1 MPTPP
6 IDPALCV
13 EALRLVKE
21 HGSVH
26 KASKATGIP
35 GGTLRNRV
43 LRAAEVGVSAESVVV
58 PDEKHTPELLL
69 RALRVGDFNLDEL
82 AVRIGA
88 TKGQTLDL
96 LDRVRNSGYSVR
108 QHGDAYHLDRLP
120 QTSVAGDWPMLEYV
134 SDEDGNYHFGACG
147 DSHLGSK
154 YARLDVLTDLYRRYA
169 ELGVDRVFHT
179 GNWIDGERR
188 FNTHDLLV
196 HGLGPQVR
204 YLVENYPKA
213 KGITTYAV
221 AGDDH
226 EGWYAQDMGLDIG
239 RFAETAMREAGRK
252 DWVNLGYI
260 EADVALVHAKTG
272 ERSILRVAHPG
283 GGSSY
288 ATSYTAQKY
297 VESLE
302 GGDKPAVVL
311 LGHYHKG
318 ELLLTRNVWTVQT
331 LCTQDQTPFAR
342 KKRLEFAVGGVAV
355 KLHQGRDGAISE
367 CDVKFMRYF
376 NRGYYTDRNGR
387 WNHDGPVNL
396 PTRT

>member
-1 MPTPP
+1 MSPP
-6 IDPALCV
+6 ITPALCA
-13 EALRLVKE
+13 EALRLLKE
-21 HGSVH
+21 HGTLH
-26 KASKATGIP
+26 KAAKASGIP
-35 GGTLRNRV
+35 SGTLRNRV
-43 LRAAEVGVSAESVVV
+43 LRAPAVGVTESKVLV
-58 PDEKHTPELLL
+58 PETKLAPE
-69 RALRVGDFNLDEL
+69 AVLRVLRTGDVSLKDL
-82 AVRIGA
+82 AARVGA
-88 TKGQTLDL
+88 TKGQALDL
-96 LDRVRNSGYSVR
+96 VENLRESGYSIY
-108 QHGDAYHLDRLP
+108 QHGDVYHLDRLP
-120 QTSVAGDWPMLEYV
+120 QTSVAGGRPMLEYL

-147 DSHLGSK
+147 DTHLGSK
-154 YARLDVLTDLYRRYA
+154 YARLDVLNDLYRRYA

-188 FNTHDLLV
+188 FNKHDLLV

-204 YLVENYPKA
+204 YLVEKYPRV
-213 KGITTYAV
+213 GGLTTFAV

-239 RFAETAMREAGRK
+239 RFAETAMRDAGRE

-283 GGSSY
+283 GGSAY
-288 ATSYTAQKY
+288 ATSYTSQKY

-318 ELLLTRNVWTVQT
+318 ELLLTRNVWTIQT
-331 LCTQDQTPFAR
+331 MCTQDQTPFAR

-355 KLHQGRDGAISE
+355 RLRQAEDGSISE

-376 NRGYYTDRNGR
+376 NRGYYSDRNGR

-396 PTRT
+396 PARG